1 MKTLITP
8 MKAEFNDQL
17 NRFKSKYVR
26 RVDLQSVEMEVKRVA
41 TETKEKLD
49 RQLEMV
55 LDAQSGTQKMLQDYV
70 LNRDYQEQLHAS

>member
-1 MKTLITP
+1 

>member
-1 MKTLITP
+1 
-8 MKAEFNDQL
+8 
-17 NRFKSKYVR
+17 
-26 RVDLQSVEMEVKRVA
+26 MEVKRVA